1 MSISAEQPSAIEA
14 LLDKAP
20 RLVILIPSAASLN
33 CTSGT
38 ERMGSVITMRAA
50 LARRQSMRSK
60 SGEDLSGLEWC
71 ISLHRQVDHEMVTS
85 GERIGS
91 ATFVDSF
98 AGDTDFAGEPATFD
112 LWASLGAE
120 QFDRL
125 LSVLAA
131 GRSVSYIRAH
141 LIGLE
146 FDYHPDGS
154 GKVWDTTDRKT
165 VALTGLEWGMGLT
178 PNEEQT
184 EQDMPDTPTA
194 PALATAQDVAAMT
207 ATMKAATEESSKM
220 LGWILFAVV
229 IGVFI
234 LAFR

>member
-1 MSISAEQPSAIEA
+1 
-14 LLDKAP
+14 
-20 RLVILIPSAASLN
+20 
-33 CTSGT
+33 
-38 ERMGSVITMRAA
+38 MRAT

-60 SGEDLSGLEWC
+60 SGEDLSQLEWC
-71 ISLHRQVDHEMVTS
+71 LSLHRNVNHEMVTS

-98 AGDTDFAGEPATFD
+98 AGDADSAGEPAAFD

-125 LSVLAA
+125 LSILAT
-131 GRSVSYIRAH
+131 GRSISFVRAH

-165 VALTGLEWGMGLT
+165 VALTELEWGMELT
-178 PNEEQT
+178 SNEEHA
-184 EQDMPDTPTA
+184 EEDMPDAPTA
-194 PALATAQDVAAMT
+194 PALATAHDVAAMA
-207 ATMKAATEESSKM
+207 ATMKAVAGESSKM